1 MEHPHNEDSPSKQID
16 VWSRTIVALTL
27 GILVGA
33 IVALEGLN
41 TLEKYL
47 PYLVVGFVTLILI
60 GATISF
66 YIVQN
71 KEKVLKRLFGVS
83 NADLHQ
89 VKGLAQTL
97 FLNIWGKEYK
107 TAQTTFNA
115 LFAKVFAWYSWM
127 NFRRWILTIFQM
139 LFVGFGGLLGT
150 LLLYNQNKLLTQQ
163 NELLI
168 RQNLR
173 LDQQT
178 YLQEAERRSA
188 LILLMGNLLDALDH
202 ELKEDIGQKNVRDL
216 SPQLVGRIIALSS
229 GLKPYR
235 YLEGDSLIAK
245 EISPERGQLLLSILS
260 SEVDNG
266 SLKRIFQSADF
277 SFSELEGAALAGEF
291 LEGINLREA
300 DLSKANLNGAH
311 LMGADLDKAD
321 LSGAILAGADLRK
334 ANLSET
340 DLRETYITEVDFRGA
355 SLYGADLRG
364 VDLTDSDLRRSFLRE
379 ALLDSAAVPDFQW
392 LKESALLQ
400 RDSIVGLQYLND
412 YYYLDSVEI
421 DPGNFEYILLR
432 KKGSPD
438 SLRQGKQDSTLK

>member
-1 MEHPHNEDSPSKQID
+1 MEQPHNEESPSKLID

-33 IVALEGLN
+33 IVALVGLS
-41 TLEKYL
+41 TLELYL
-47 PYLVVGFVTLILI
+47 PYLIVGFIVLILI
-60 GATISF
+60 GAALAF

-71 KEKVLKRLFGVS
+71 KEQVLKKLFGVS

-107 TAQTTFNA
+107 TAQGTFNA

-127 NFRRWILTIFQM
+127 NFRRWILMVFQM

-168 RQNLR
+168 RQNIR

-188 LILLMGNLLDALDH
+188 LILLMGNLLDALDN
-202 ELKEDIGQKNVRDL
+202 ELKEDFGQKNVRDL
-216 SPQLVGRIIALSS
+216 SPQLIGRIIALSS

-235 YLEGDSLIAK
+235 YLESDSLIAK

-260 SEVDNG
+260 SEIDNS
-266 SLKRIFQSADF
+266 SLRRIFQSADF
-277 SFSELEGAALAGEF
+277 SYAELEGAALAGEF

-340 DLRETYITEVDFRGA
+340 DLRETYITDVDFRGA

-364 VDLTDSDLRRSFLRE
+364 VDLTDSDLRRAFLRE
-379 ALLDSAAVPDFQW
+379 ALLDSAAVPDFHW
-392 LKESALLQ
+392 LEAIGAVQ
-400 RDSIVGLQYLND
+400 RDSIIGLQYLND
-412 YYYLDSVEI
+412 LYYLDSVERE
-421 DPGNFEYILLR
+421 PGSFEYILLR
-432 KKGSPD
+432 KKPVPD
-438 SLRQGKQDSTLK
+438 SIK